1 MCGILSPRSGAFLS
15 LTRPLTSSP
24 RIELDPRVR
33 CKYALLSGAW
43 QLLWDNS
50 LSTFLRSTH
59 YSAPVLGAGQSQVNH
74 PSKTT
79 VVAQLHGK
87 G

>member
-24 RIELDPRVR
+24 RIELDPRAK

-50 LSTFLRSTH
+50 LGTFLRSTH
-59 YSAPVLGAGQSQVNH
+59 YSAPALGAGQSQVNH
-74 PSKTT
+74 PSKTP